1 MIATQ
6 YAPSTAFNNNS
17 NMPNR
22 SFLSKYQVHV
32 PGAIAA
38 LTSGGVEATGLPDS
52 YQVGDHDVVCG
63 RGKGSYNRPGNK
75 AFRTLLQQHVRDYL
89 TARTKLDKSLV
100 LSTIV
105 EQVRRRGRFVK
116 RGKDGRWH
124 EIGDDVAREKVGH
137 AIREAIAAGE
147 KTKCAAAAQPSAA
160 DAAGNPAHAVQK
172 EDFRAKQSD
181 LLLAQ
186 LSIFQGLVGASG
198 SNNDNGG
205 SNDNEA
211 APPNAAFPW

>member
-6 YAPSTAFNNNS
+6 YAPSTAFHNNH

-32 PGAIAA
+32 PGAITA
-38 LTSGGVEATGLPDS
+38 LTSGAVEATGLPAS

-75 AFRTLLQQHVRDYL
+75 VFRHLLQQHVRAYL

-100 LSTIV
+100 LNTIV
-105 EQVRRRGRFVK
+105 EQVRRQGRFIK

-137 AIREAIAAGE
+137 AMREAIAAGD
-147 KTKCAAAAQPSAA
+147 KSKAAAAQPPTSAEATA
-160 DAAGNPAHAVQK
+160 DGPGHVVQK
-172 EDFRAKQSD
+172 EDFQAKQSD

-186 LSIFQGLVGASG
+186 LSIFQGLVGASSS
-198 SNNDNGG
+198 SNS
-205 SNDNEA
+205 SNNEA
-211 APPNAAFPW
+211 AAPNAAFPW